1 MGFFLKMVLQNPGL
15 NSKLQVF
22 HSCQQ
27 PNQSGRHC
35 AFKISIVPLGCPL
48 SCSSSTMSLSQPSR
62 IEKSEKRRVLSMSM
76 LQDKTVAESKPT
88 PVFHLFPVYLLFL
101 SPVGLWCRPQ
111 CLFFIFSPY
120 CWFRE
125 KAVIFLTF
133 SEWFTEDLSPLGART
148 QGEQTGSNHTI
159 TLF

>member
-1 MGFFLKMVLQNPGL
+1 MVLQNPGL
-15 NSKLQVF
+15 NSKLQEF

-48 SCSSSTMSLSQPSR
+48 CCSSSIMSLSQPSR
-62 IEKSEKRRVLSMSM
+62 IEKSEKWGFLLMSM
-76 LQDKTVAESKPT
+76 LQDKTVAEPKPT
-88 PVFHLFPVYLLFL
+88 PVFHLFSVCLLFL
-101 SPVGLWCRPQ
+101 STVGLWCCPQ
-111 CLFFIFSPY
+111 CFFFILSPY
-120 CWFRE
+120 CWFRA
-125 KAVIFLTF
+125 KAGIFLTF
-133 SEWFTEDLSPLGART
+133 SEWFIEDLSPQGART